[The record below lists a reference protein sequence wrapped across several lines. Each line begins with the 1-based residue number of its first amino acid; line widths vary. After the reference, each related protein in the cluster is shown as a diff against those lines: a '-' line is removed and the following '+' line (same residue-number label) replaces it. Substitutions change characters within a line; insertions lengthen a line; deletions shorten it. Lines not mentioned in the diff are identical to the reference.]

1 LASFTAAQVRIRIT
15 SLPIFWSKTNS
26 QFRAA
31 VGKNPS
37 PDWPVGSE
45 ASLGEDMVEQVASR
59 PGAAGYVELNFAALD
74 SLQERDVDSACVERT
89 LLSAAFDPDLALI
102 LLTPDVRQLPN
113 IYNHLVPQLRIMALM
128 ESEAIVLR
136 TYPLREADLLVTLF
150 TRAEGKVRGVARSAK
165 KSKRRFGGALEP
177 MTYVRAF
184 YDVRERQ
191 ELARLDACE
200 VIESPMATE
209 VSYARAVAL
218 AHVAEL
224 LDELL
229 PDREANDAI
238 FRLTLSVLHALQH
251 VDSAA
256 TIKTDSEIKAG
267 SEKMGSEKTPSDM
280 KTSVDKKTGSDIW
293 MPVTYFELWLTRLVG
308 FLPELTECIACGR
321 PLNGSRAWFH
331 ALADG
336 LMCPDDKRLA
346 SSEISGESR
355 ALAAQMF
362 RAPVETF
369 AGTPWS
375 KSQAADLRKFLV
387 QTLQRHIEKK
397 LVTAGMLDKGGF

>member
-1 LASFTAAQVRIRIT
+1 
-15 SLPIFWSKTNS
+15 
-26 QFRAA
+26 
-31 VGKNPS
+31 
-37 PDWPVGSE
+37 
-45 ASLGEDMVEQVASR
+45 
-59 PGAAGYVELNFAALD
+59 
-74 SLQERDVDSACVERT
+74 
-89 LLSAAFDPDLALI
+89 
-102 LLTPDVRQLPN
+102 
-113 IYNHLVPQLRIMALM
+113 MALM

-177 MTYVRAF
+177 MTYVRAV
-184 YDVRERQ
+184 YEVRERQ

-200 VIESPMATE
+200 VLESPMATE

-251 VDSAA
+251 V
-256 TIKTDSEIKAG
+256 EIHDTTAHAI
-267 SEKMGSEKTPSDM
+267 T
-280 KTSVDKKTGSDIW
+280 KTSSNIKPGSDAKTASDIW

-308 FLPELTECIACGR
+308 FLPELTECIVCGR
-321 PLNGSRAWFH
+321 SLNGSRAYFH

-346 SSEISGESR
+346 SSEISSESR
-355 ALAAQMF
+355 ALASQMF
-362 RAPVETF
+362 RAPVESF
-369 AGTPWS
+369 AGTPWL
-375 KSQAADLRKFLV
+375 KSQAADLRKFLI

-397 LVTAGMLDKGGF
+397 LVTAGMLEKGGF